1 MVNGRIYVQC
11 SIRGKEKS
19 NIFPFEQFLLLFYYP
34 SNFSTLN
41 PKTKVQGQEN
51 VHLNL
56 SLNLSPKFH
65 LKKVL
70 VFSGIILTL
79 PALPDSGGWTA
90 RARGLTGSSS
100 TASDQRTPTPSQ
112 RP

>member
-41 PKTKVQGQEN
+41 PKTKVQGQKN
-51 VHLNL
+51 VGT
-56 SLNLSPKFH
+56 S
-65 LKKVL
+65 
-70 VFSGIILTL
+70 
-79 PALPDSGGWTA
+79 
-90 RARGLTGSSS
+90 
-100 TASDQRTPTPSQ
+100 
-112 RP
+112 